1 MCCFRERPIF
11 EIGRG
16 KLWSKRKT
24 NSESRQK
31 TRRVFQGSVSPGKS
45 SQTHSVNER
54 NGIEGF
60 RRSLDLEITRN
71 PWESKNFQKDKRRY

>member
-1 MCCFRERPIF
+1 MRFVKQIRTKCCFRERPIF

-16 KLWSKRKT
+16 KT

-60 RRSLDLEITRN
+60 RRSLDLEITCN
-71 PWESKNFQKDKRRY
+71 P